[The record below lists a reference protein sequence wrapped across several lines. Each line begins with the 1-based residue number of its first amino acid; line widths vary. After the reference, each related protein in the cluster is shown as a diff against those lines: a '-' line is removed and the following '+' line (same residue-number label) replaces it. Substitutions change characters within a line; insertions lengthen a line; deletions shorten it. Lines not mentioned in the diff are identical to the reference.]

1 MPSYALLSL
10 LLCSLPLVYPLI
22 LDVEPGRQRC
32 LQEVL
37 SRHDLVKGGY
47 KLLNS
52 PTEGER
58 SGFLVRV
65 RYLLP
70 PFPFWGR
77 HAEEGV
83 MCPSPAAPLTPSP
96 PLAP

>member
-1 MPSYALLSL
+1 MPSYPALALALLAASL
-10 LLCSLPLVYPLI
+10 ALLPPCASGLI
-22 LDVEPGRQRC
+22 LEVEPSRQRC

-47 KLLNS
+47 KLLNN

-65 RYLLP
+65 RAVGAL
-70 PFPFWGR
+70 GTVSR
-77 HAEEGV
+77 ERACG
-83 MCPSPAAPLTPSP
+83 ASP
-96 PLAP
+96 PCPRCARR